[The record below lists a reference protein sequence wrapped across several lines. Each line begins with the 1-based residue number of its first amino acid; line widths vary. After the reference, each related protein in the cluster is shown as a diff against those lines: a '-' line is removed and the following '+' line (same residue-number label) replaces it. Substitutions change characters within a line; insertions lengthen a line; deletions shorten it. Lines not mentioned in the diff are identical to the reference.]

1 VIQSKTLNEVKHLI
15 IKDKNISKAIAL
27 LHQYLSKNE
36 CFSQLERVEE
46 IKKEYDLMKEY
57 MLKGYVDQQRNQ
69 LYSSLLQRLY
79 VIAMNASIDVF
90 KDKNLT
96 PVTKEPSLGED
107 IFTFEEI
114 EKMLTQFVQ
123 DVTMLSLELDS
134 NKETKQKQIYSDHYN
149 YLSQLFNA
157 IVVSHQWSESFAL
170 SFQSLL
176 LSPTIETS
184 DVQQIV
190 SAITLGA
197 MQVFDIN
204 KFKTLVALYL
214 NAEDEEVKQRALVG
228 FAFTLPSLEDELYPE
243 VKEIVDEV
251 IAKKGAKEMGN
262 EHFSLNS
269 SDIID
274 LEKDN
279 LKDILGQHSSEQDI
293 EKLEASI
300 DKMKDMQKAGA
311 DIYFGGFAR
320 MKSFS
325 FFYRLSNWFTPFSF
339 YHPEVASLVDKIG
352 ESKFIKELMNNGPFC
367 NSDKYSFALSLSQ
380 VITSLP
386 ANMKGR
392 FKFTFLYSQNLSAR
406 FV

>member
-1 VIQSKTLNEVKHLI
+1 MIQSKTLNEVKHLI
-15 IKDKNISKAIAL
+15 IKDKNISKAITL

-79 VIAMNASIDVF
+79 VITMNASIDVF

-114 EKMLTQFVQ
+114 EKTLTQFVQ

-149 YLSQLFNA
+149 YLSRLFNA

-176 LSPTIETS
+176 LSPTVETS

-204 KFKTLVALYL
+204 KFKTLVTLYL
-214 NAEDEEVKQRALVG
+214 NSEDEEVKQRALVG
-228 FAFTLPSLEDELYPE
+228 FAFTLPSLEDELYLE

-251 IAKKGAKEMGN
+251 IAKKGAKELYELQLQVFYCKNTDADNEELQKNILPNIMGN

-274 LEKDN
+274 LEKIT
-279 LKDILGQHSSEQDI
+279 LK
-293 EKLEASI
+293 
-300 DKMKDMQKAGA
+300 
-311 DIYFGGFAR
+311 
-320 MKSFS
+320 
-325 FFYRLSNWFTPFSF
+325 
-339 YHPEVASLVDKIG
+339 
-352 ESKFIKELMNNGPFC
+352 
-367 NSDKYSFALSLSQ
+367 
-380 VITSLP
+380 TS
-386 ANMKGR
+386 
-392 FKFTFLYSQNLSAR
+392 
-406 FV
+406 